1 MIIYYLIKLQ
11 LHLFLSLTPNSVAL
25 NCPSTG
31 FTIDN
36 VPPCNPLCTPE
47 HSVHI
52 KTPKVV
58 EIHLGATI

>member
-1 MIIYYLIKLQ
+1 MNNDYL
-11 LHLFLSLTPNSVAL
+11 LFDKIAGLSLTPNSVAL